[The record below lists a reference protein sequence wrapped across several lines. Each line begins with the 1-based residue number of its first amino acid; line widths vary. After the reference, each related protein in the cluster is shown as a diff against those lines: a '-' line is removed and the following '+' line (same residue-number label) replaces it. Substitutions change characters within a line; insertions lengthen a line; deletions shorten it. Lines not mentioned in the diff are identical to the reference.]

1 MIKKAI
7 MVAGCAGLA
16 LSGFGADLLPT
27 VQVHDSERSIT
38 VSGERVTLDAAYCF
52 DAWPDGVRPP
62 DAEQQELQWGAY
74 ADWDADF
81 VITFDRPVPA
91 GSVVVYGRTDLFG
104 SEWVPLPI
112 DSALAANE
120 PYCILKDGLLKDDE
134 ETRVPYVAIAEYVV
148 RFMCGVQSTS
158 SSNAGTT
165 MTLELQLCDPVS
177 SAKRT
182 LAKRTCTFRAAKT
195 PNWFDAR
202 NAEYRDWPV
211 DAIKAVGGAWNPFYI
226 DVLASV
232 PEPGSLEVE
241 ATGIPLA
248 FDAAEAKVLGET
260 AASVT
265 VVSTLDFEEYE
276 KENLPAVDPAWKGG
290 VLVVHEEGASCYY
303 GLVGTAD
310 RNVWTRL
317 EGPNA
322 VADGRTAC
330 LTMTFAEKDGR
341 RIIGYNIDGVD
352 YLFNGS
358 AEIPIVAKQTV
369 SRVLFRGC
377 GMVQM
382 LSASAQKAKRRC
394 VMVLR

>member
-7 MVAGCAGLA
+7 MVAGYAGLA

-202 NAEYRDWPV
+202 IAEYRDWPV
-211 DAIKAVGGAWNPFYI
+211 DAIKAVGGAWNQLYI

-232 PEPGSLEVE
+232 HDQGSLEVE
-241 ATGIPLA
+241 AAGIPLA

-276 KENLPAVDPAWKGG
+276 KENLPEVDPSWKGG
-290 VLVVHEEGASCYY
+290 VLVVREDAGARYY
-303 GLVGTAD
+303 GLVETGG
-310 RNVWTRL
+310 RNAWTRL
-317 EGPNA
+317 DGPDA
-322 VADGRTAC
+322 VANGQVVR
-330 LTMTFAEKDGR
+330 LEMTLVQKDGR
-341 RIIGYNIDGVD
+341 RLIRYRIDGTD
-352 YLFNGS
+352 YALGGNT
-358 AEIPIVAKQTV
+358 EIPIAAGQDV
-369 SRVLFRGC
+369 SGVLCKGC
-377 GMVQM
+377 GTVQA
-382 LSASAQKAKRRC
+382 LSASTERVKRGC
-394 VMVLR
+394 LLFLR